1 MQKRPRLSALPV
13 RNQTKTFLNPEW
25 RSKALNFNVLCHP
38 EYILSKAKS
47 LKSIKKEAQVSK
59 LPPSELNQS
68 DVSSI
73 KQM

>member
-1 MQKRPRLSALPV
+1 
-13 RNQTKTFLNPEW
+13 LNPEW